1 VVTIS
6 DVAKAAQVSKKTVSR
21 VINNH
26 PDVADTTRVHVQRVI
41 ERMGYRPSMLAR
53 GLAQGKTN
61 IIGVIIDE
69 TAQDV
74 FSYPLGSLFKAVR

>member
-1 VVTIS
+1 
-6 DVAKAAQVSKKTVSR
+6 
-21 VINNH
+21 
-26 PDVADTTRVHVQRVI
+26 VADTTRVHVQRVI